1 MKRNVM
7 LADNLTMREHVQRK
21 KEQALRQMPVELQ
34 VSH

>member
-7 LADNLTMREHVQRK
+7 LAANLTMMEHAAK
-21 KEQALRQMPVELQ
+21 KNRTGQMPEELQ